1 VKYNTQVTGI
11 YQETYFCILNV
22 KILHL

>member
-1 VKYNTQVTGI
+1 MNYNTQGTGI
-11 YQETYFCILNV
+11 YQETYVCILNV